1 MFKSAIFYRLAPDW
15 TPPPLDAFEG
25 ALADER
31 FEPCRATESRSAGW
45 VEPRGRE
52 HGALVESIDGQLVAS
67 LRTETRAV
75 PASAVKDAL
84 DERLQRVEDETGSRP
99 RGKRRKELKEEVV
112 VDLLP
117 RAFSKFSTTRIWI
130 DPAARLMA
138 VGAGSIA
145 RADEAVAMLMQGL
158 RAIGNPFAA
167 TLLNTAIAPST
178 GMSIWL
184 SERDAPAGFS
194 IDRECE
200 LRQAQSAAVAGSL
213 AQGEEG
219 PTAAQQAAANEATVR
234 YSRHDLDIDEIVA
247 HIAQGKVAT
256 KLAMTWRDRVSFVLD
271 SSLCLKRIELLDVVL
286 EAAEAQSGQGEDD
299 GFDADVAI
307 MTAELGRLVPAL
319 VDALGGERVAAQPS
333 VAGADAASVAHGTD
347 PRAVE
352 ARAVDVRADGTTRRS
367 REAVPFD

>member
-1 MFKSAIFYRLAPDW
+1 MFKSAILYRLAPDW
-15 TPPPLDAFEG
+15 TPPSLDAFED
-25 ALADER
+25 ALAGER

-67 LRTETRAV
+67 LRIETRAV
-75 PASAVKDAL
+75 PASAIKDAL

-130 DPAARLMA
+130 DPAARLML

-145 RADEAVAMLMQGL
+145 RADEAVGVLLQCL

-184 SERDAPAGFS
+184 SEREAPAGFS

-200 LRQAQSAAVAGSL
+200 LRQAQPATAAGND
-213 AQGEEG
+213 AQSDEG
-219 PTAAQQAAANEATVR
+219 PTAAQQAAENKATVR

-247 HIAQGKVAT
+247 HIAQGKIAT

-271 SSLCLKRIELLDVVL
+271 SSLCLKRIELLDVVI

-307 MTAELGRLVPAL
+307 MTAELGRLVPDL
-319 VDALGGERVAAQPS
+319 VDALGGERVAAETF
-333 VAGADAASVAHGTD
+333 VDDGAGNARGTDARAAEAHAADAH
-347 PRAVE
+347 
-352 ARAVDVRADGTTRRS
+352 ADRS
-367 REAVPFD
+367 PEAVPAG